1 MSIFKAFTVRSL
13 VLVSLCAGLCS
24 ALSAFAQVGTSQAA
38 SAPLPTAA
46 KTTAAGGDPVVACE
60 RAAREL
66 LASKGAPAA
75 EVNFT
80 SAPTVA
86 PGSAGDKQ
94 LLLRGGGSYRS
105 EEGVRTFSYNCNV
118 DAATSESVG
127 MVMRDTT
134 PAATKEKT
142 ATIAREPDLTHL
154 SPAVCESAVA
164 AALKKRSLRV
174 ADISFESATRTV
186 KQTGP
191 TTAELRGRGR
201 ALPAPGAPYNHFG
214 FECEFDTRDGR
225 LLSSRLDG

>member
-1 MSIFKAFTVRSL
+1 MLNFNTSTLRFSL
-13 VLVSLCAGLCS
+13 MAIVCAGVCLPL
-24 ALSAFAQVGTSQAA
+24 AATAQVPSSPAA
-38 SAPLPTAA
+38 SASATMPAKPSAA
-46 KTTAAGGDPVVACE
+46 ADPVVACE

-66 LASKGAPAA
+66 LVSKGAPAA
-75 EVNFT
+75 EVNFS

-105 EEGVRTFSYNCNV
+105 AEGVRTFSYNCNV

-134 PAATKEKT
+134 PAATKGKT
-142 ATIAREPDLTHL
+142 ATVAREPDLTHL

-191 TTAELRGRGR
+191 TTAELRGRGK

-225 LLSSRLDG
+225 LMSARLEG

>member
-1 MSIFKAFTVRSL
+1 MPIFKAFTLRSI
-13 VLVSLCAGLCS
+13 VLVSFSAGLCS
-24 ALSAFAQVGTSQAA
+24 PFSAFAQAGVGQAA
-38 SAPLPTAA
+38 SAPVPATVKPAA
-46 KTTAAGGDPVVACE
+46 VGDPVVACE

-66 LASKGAPAA
+66 LVSKGAPAA

-80 SAPTVA
+80 AAPTVA

-105 EEGVRTFSYNCNV
+105 PEGVRTFSYNCNV

-134 PAATKEKT
+134 PAATKGKT
-142 ATIAREPDLTHL
+142 ATVAREPDLTHL

-191 TTAELRGRGR
+191 TTAELRGRGK

-225 LLSSRLDG
+225 LMSSRLEG